1 MTTNDQDNEQWRL
14 AVVAA
19 CGTVAD
25 AFRVKATDTLA
36 TAWLWGL
43 AGLTIKQIHVA
54 AAAAIRTKK
63 FFPSVAELRE
73 LTGETTPDQAAEL
86 AWVEFLDAA
95 KLGPYRHVDFA
106 DRAINA
112 TVRSLGGWVNALG
125 RFSGADEERFL
136 KRDFIAAYKIWSARD
151 CSGESGA
158 PLQGLSEGA
167 MRHGKFLPAA
177 PVRIAQGDR
186 QSLIGAVVAPK
197 KQEMPRLTRGRY
209 AR

>member
-86 AWVEFLDAA
+86 AWIEFLDAS
-95 KLGPYRHVDFA
+95 KLGPYRHVDFQ

-151 CSGESGA
+151 CSGDSGA
-158 PLQGLSEGA
+158 PLQGLSEGI
-167 MRHGKFLPAA
+167 MRHGKFIPAA
-177 PVRIAQGDR
+177 PMRIEQRGR
-186 QSLIGAVVAPK
+186 QSLLESIAAPK
-197 KQEMPRLTRGRY
+197 TQPLPRITRGRY
-209 AR
+209 DR